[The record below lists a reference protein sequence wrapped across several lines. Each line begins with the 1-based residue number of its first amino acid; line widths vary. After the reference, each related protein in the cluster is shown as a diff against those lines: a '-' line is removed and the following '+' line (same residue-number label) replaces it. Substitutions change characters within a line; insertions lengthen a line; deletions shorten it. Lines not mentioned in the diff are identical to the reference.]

1 MKRGA
6 AKDLSANHIVAAI
19 AAAKA
24 HKTHP
29 ERNTAL
35 IYVSVG
41 LGLRAAEI
49 AALNWSYVLNGDKV
63 GNEANLPPEAQKYGR
78 EVVTLPLEG
87 AVRDSLQKLY
97 AAQSAKR
104 GVKPTDPIFVS
115 QKGGRLTAQ
124 SLVDHF
130 RKVWAKAN
138 APGRSSHS
146 GRRYFITQVARTMS
160 LHGGSMSDVKAL
172 ARHKHLST
180 TLIYIAESTEAQRAA
195 VKNLARGIKF

>member
-1 MKRGA
+1 MKRGH
-6 AKDLSANHIVAAI
+6 AKDLTANHVIAAV

-24 HKTHP
+24 RKTLS

-49 AALNWSYVLNGDKV
+49 ASLNWSYVLAGDKV
-63 GNEANLPPEAQKYGR
+63 GTEARLPPEAQKYGR
-78 EVVTLPLEG
+78 DVATLPLVG
-87 AVRDSLQKLY
+87 SVRDSLQKLY
-97 AAQSAKR
+97 EAESAKR
-104 GVKPTDPIFVS
+104 GVKPTDPVFRS

-124 SLVDHF
+124 SVVDHF

-146 GRRYFITQVARTMS
+146 GRRYFITQVARGMS
-160 LHGGSMSDVKAL
+160 LAGGSIADVKAL
-172 ARHKHLST
+172 ARHKHLTT
-180 TLIYIAESTEAQRAA
+180 TLIYIAESSEAKKLA
-195 VKNLARGIKF
+195 VSALARGIKV